1 MMFGS
6 VPTKFR
12 FGSCGSFSFAGSMTS
27 RFVPVRVCRF
37 VSVRGHTVEVSR
49 NPPTIGSA
57 HDLNLLN
64 LFVIPQSF
72 KRFNYLILLNLLIPQ
87 SFNSFKN
94 LIPLNRLFP
103 QSFKRFKYLTLLNL

>member
-37 VSVRGHTVEVSR
+37 VSVRGHTATTIPVVSGEVLHIMERYGEGMKSGLELVGRNVLLWVSSMVPAQKDNRARMPSQPGSR
-49 NPPTIGSA
+49 
-57 HDLNLLN
+57 
-64 LFVIPQSF
+64 
-72 KRFNYLILLNLLIPQ
+72 
-87 SFNSFKN
+87 
-94 LIPLNRLFP
+94 
-103 QSFKRFKYLTLLNL
+103 

>member
-37 VSVRGHTVEVSR
+37 VSVRGHTENLQAINRDRGSVGEWL
-49 NPPTIGSA
+49 IG
-57 HDLNLLN
+57 
-64 LFVIPQSF
+64 
-72 KRFNYLILLNLLIPQ
+72 
-87 SFNSFKN
+87 
-94 LIPLNRLFP
+94 
-103 QSFKRFKYLTLLNL
+103 